1 MALIRVDLF
10 SESLMRTVTI
20 NAIIPVDKMALPGM
34 PVREKKP
41 FKTLYL
47 LHGIFGNYTDWVSGT
62 RIQRWAQDQN
72 LAVIMPS
79 GDNKFYLDH
88 EASGEMY
95 SRFIGQELVE
105 KTRELFPLSHKREDT
120 FIGGLSM
127 GGYGALI
134 NGLKYHETFSHI
146 AALSAGLILN
156 TVLQSDNS
164 APLPT
169 HRRSYYETIFGPI
182 DQIIGSDKDYKALF
196 SQLKKQHV
204 VLPKIYMACGTEDF
218 LIEENRDYAAFLREN
233 GADLTYVEGPG
244 AHTWD
249 FWDTYIEK
257 VLTWLPLED
266 TTESIHS
273 GNVKTEADES

>member
-20 NAIIPVDKMALPGM
+20 NAIVPVDKMTLPGM

-47 LHGIFGNYTDWVSGT
+47 LHGIFGNYTDWVTGT

-79 GDNKFYLDH
+79 GDNKFYVDN
-88 EASGEMY
+88 ETSGEMY
-95 SRFIGQELVE
+95 SQFIGKELVE
-105 KTRELFPLSHKREDT
+105 KTRALFPLSDKREDT
-120 FIGGLSM
+120 YIAGLSM
-127 GGYGALI
+127 GGYGALV
-134 NGLKYHETFSHI
+134 NGLHFHDTFSHI
-146 AALSAGLILN
+146 CALSSGLIFKTILS
-156 TVLQSDNS
+156 SDNS
-164 APLPT
+164 SPLPT
-169 HRRSYYETIFGPI
+169 HRRSYYESIFG
-182 DQIIGSDKDYKALF
+182 DLDKLVGSEKDYKALVT
-196 SQLKKQHV
+196 QLKKENAEI
-204 VLPKIYMACGTEDF
+204 PKIYMACGTEDF
-218 LIEENRDYAAFLREN
+218 LIEENRDYKAFLEEN
-233 GADLTYVEGPG
+233 GVDVTYVEGPG

-257 VLTWLPLED
+257 ALQWLPLEK

-273 GNVKTEADES
+273 GNVKDEAD

>member
-1 MALIRVDLF
+1 MALIRVDFF

-20 NAIIPVDKMALPGM
+20 NAIVPVDKMTLPGM

-47 LHGIFGNYTDWVSGT
+47 LHGIFGNYTDWVTGT

-79 GDNKFYLDH
+79 GGNKFYVDN
-88 EASGEMY
+88 EKSGEMY
-95 SRFIGQELVE
+95 SQFIGKELVE
-105 KTRELFPLSHKREDT
+105 KTRDLFPLSTKREDT
-120 FIGGLSM
+120 YIAGLSM

-134 NGLKYHETFSHI
+134 NGLRFNETFSHI
-146 AALSAGLILN
+146 CALSSGLIFN
-156 TVLQSDNS
+156 TVLNSDNS
-164 APLPT
+164 SPLPT
-169 HRRSYYETIFGPI
+169 HRRSYYESIFG
-182 DQIIGSDKDYKALF
+182 DLDKLLGSEKDYKALVLK
-196 SQLKKQHV
+196 LKKENARI
-204 VLPKIYMACGTEDF
+204 PKIYMACGTEDF
-218 LIEENRDYAAFLREN
+218 LIEENRDYKAFLEEN
-233 GADLTYVEGPG
+233 DVDLTYVEGPG

-257 VLTWLPLED
+257 VLQWLPLEH

-273 GNVKTEADES
+273 GNVKDEAD